1 MEKNLRFYYSD
12 LSKYPTSLTLR
23 LFFNHT
29 PLPSDFKGEALIK
42 LSINSQPVYSQ
53 RLDAKSGGQ
62 LFPID
67 LYLSTPLLKPVNTL
81 TFGLSYYPDEED
93 YRLGMMPF
101 EGFFSEDSYFQVKS
115 GNYAVIL
122 SSWKPITAVPGNK
135 IKMVLPSELMKIP
148 CTLLQKFSPQF
159 SFIIQG

>member
-1 MEKNLRFYYSD
+1 M
-12 LSKYPTSLTLR
+12 TLR

-135 IKMVLPSELMKIP
+135 I
-148 CTLLQKFSPQF
+148 
-159 SFIIQG
+159 